1 MPASSSF
8 RLGDA
13 TMATPTF
20 INFSRFEGDL
30 FAAVERVHE
39 ELCPPFR
46 SVLVRSVFLR
56 PSAEP
61 YDGGLEAVGE
71 QEPCKTLADVQLLA
85 GTGRAFGLVYLAA
98 DTRAEFHLAFHDITK
113 EGFTIT
119 GSVESSLVYFK
130 DDEHSTA
137 GQWFESWLIALVTA
151 LRPSVC
157 AYGNT
162 YLMDP
167 NADLSL
173 VLEALRRPRY
183 VALDPADVLARL
195 RKGDLLE
202 LPSPVF
208 HAISTSLTDRAEI
221 DRLMKQ
227 RPCAPRLAY
236 KLAPEHHVLS
246 NML

>member
-1 MPASSSF
+1 
-8 RLGDA
+8 
-13 TMATPTF
+13 MATPTF
-20 INFSRFEGDL
+20 INFSRFAGGVIESVARIREGL
-30 FAAVERVHE
+30 RSPWGCRLERFVA
-39 ELCPPFR
+39 LQ
-46 SVLVRSVFLR
+46 
-56 PSAEP
+56 PSDDP
-61 YDGGLEAVGE
+61 YAGGLEAAGE
-71 QEPCKTLADVQLLA
+71 EEPCESTAEVQRRMEP
-85 GTGRAFGLVYLAA
+85 GRSFALVYAVVE
-98 DTRAEFHLAFHDITK
+98 TRAEFVVAFHDITSDDHA
-113 EGFTIT
+113 IT
-119 GSVESSLVYFK
+119 ASVDASIVHAK
-130 DDEHSTA
+130 NDEHSTA

-183 VALDPADVLARL
+183 VALDPSDVLARL

-208 HAISTSLTDRAEI
+208 HAISTSLTDHAEI